1 MAIYSEGILF
11 LAKRNPDDGSFNS
24 HTIEGNYGENIVIRK
39 GDNLLIKMKG
49 KPDATGIIDNLLTSP
64 IGQIY
69 TEGKENIGK

>member
-11 LAKRNPDDGSFNS
+11 LAKRKFGDGSVNS

-39 GDNLLIKMKG
+39 GNNLLIKMEG
-49 KPDATGIIDNLLTSP
+49 KPDATGIINNLLTSP

-69 TEGKENIGK
+69 NRGKENIGK